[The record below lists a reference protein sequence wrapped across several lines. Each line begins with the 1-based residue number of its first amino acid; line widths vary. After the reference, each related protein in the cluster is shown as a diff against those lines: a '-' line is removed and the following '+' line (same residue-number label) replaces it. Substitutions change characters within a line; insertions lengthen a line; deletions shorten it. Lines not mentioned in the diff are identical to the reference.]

1 MDIKKVFLF
10 AILIFVTLFSTSY
23 SLEYE
28 EQARGLYDLGL
39 YLGRSQT
46 TYEPDLEGKVTRQDA
61 SIMLLRIFG
70 LEDEALKLNLEE
82 ARNILKS
89 DFLDAKDVADYAVR
103 QVAYATNEGIIMGFP
118 DGRFGPRELITGKQY
133 CALVLRMLGYTDEL
147 DELGFANAGKL
158 FSMIAYISSERQKDF
173 DVDDFIKREILVGIS
188 FSALKSNLKNSD
200 NLLAERLI
208 EEGIVDRQQMEE
220 KVLNIEVDELRV
232 LEIYPVF

>member
-1 MDIKKVFLF
+1 MHIKKVFLI
-10 AILIFVTLFSTSY
+10 AILIFITLFSTSY

-28 EQARGLYDLGL
+28 EQARALYDLGL

-82 ARNILKS
+82 ARNVLES
-89 DFLDAKDVADYAVR
+89 DFLDGKDVADYAIR
-103 QVAYATNEGIIMGFP
+103 QVAYATKQGIIMGFP
-118 DGRFGPRELITGKQY
+118 DGRFAPRELITGKQY

-147 DELGFANAGKL
+147 DELGFDNSGEL
-158 FSMIAYISSERQKDF
+158 FSIIAGISPQRQKDF
-173 DVDDFIKREILVGIS
+173 DVDDVIKREILVGIS
-188 FSALKSNLKNSD
+188 FSALKANLKNSD
-200 NLLAERLI
+200 NILGERLI
-208 EEGIVDRQQMEE
+208 KEGIVDRQQMEE

-232 LEIYPVF
+232 LEIYPVS